1 MKRRILTFAMCA
13 SMAALAS
20 ATESAHHSKWTGVW
34 QGELDGQPGVI
45 VTLGTD
51 PGQVAGTIVFN
62 IISRDGGQP
71 HVIGSDAHVLTHV
84 VVDGDSLQFQ
94 VIRLGD
100 SRDLHMSM
108 RLTAD
113 GKAQFQCKDCGEDS
127 PLTELV
133 RAR

>member
-1 MKRRILTFAMCA
+1 MKRRILLFAMLA

-20 ATESAHHSKWTGVW
+20 ATDSANRSKWTGVW
-34 QGELDGQPGVI
+34 QGDLDGQPGVI
-45 VTLGTD
+45 ITLGTD
-51 PGQVAGTIVFN
+51 PGQVAGTVVFN
-62 IISRDGGQP
+62 VISRDNGQP
-71 HVIGSDAHVLTHV
+71 RVIGSDAHVLTHI
-84 VVDGDSLQFQ
+84 VVDDDSLQFQ

-100 SRDLHMSM
+100 ARDLHMTM

-113 GKAQFQCKDCGEDS
+113 GKAQFQCKDCGADS